1 MLSSCSILE
10 YIARSH
16 HRTDYSEGVSM
27 SRIRT
32 ICSSRGAI
40 AFFVLVALVC
50 GYLTVKPLIP
60 TTVPPQADSVVEPS
74 VPSPSITPSA
84 VPDPRLTTTSTPSPT
99 ASPVNELINPKGKPT
114 KMAIF
119 NGKDQLV
126 GMEVEKNGTP
136 DRDDFQSQCG
146 MTTWYSAQGWPTP
159 GAESLQRSLI
169 TGHMQCR
176 GATYSINDLKMSPK
190 GAILKV
196 TFDKGCVVLARAT
209 MAATNIAKPQLNERS
224 RLYNKELARIIRVST
239 CDDEAKKDAQGHSTK
254 NYYQM
259 FEVVSVTCP
268 S

>member
-1 MLSSCSILE
+1 M
-10 YIARSH
+10 H
-16 HRTDYSEGVSM
+16 
-27 SRIRT
+27 RIRT

-40 AFFVLVALVC
+40 ALFVLVALVC
-50 GYLTVKPLIP
+50 GYLAIKPLIP
-60 TTVPPQADSVVEPS
+60 TTVPPQVDSVVEPS
-74 VPSPSITPSA
+74 VPSPSITPSTT
-84 VPDPRLTTTSTPSPT
+84 PDPRPTSTSTPSTT
-99 ASPVNELINPKGKPT
+99 ASPVKKLVDPKGKPT

-119 NGKDQLV
+119 NGKNQLV

-136 DRDDFQSQCG
+136 DRDDFQSPCG

-159 GAESLQRSLI
+159 GTESLQRSLI
-169 TGHMQCR
+169 TGHMQCS
-176 GATYSINDLKMSPK
+176 GVTYSINNLKKSPK

-196 TFDKGCVVLARAT
+196 TFDRGCVVLARAT

-239 CDDEAKKDAQGHSTK
+239 CDDEAKKDQYGHSTK

-259 FEVVSVTCP
+259 FEVISVTCP